1 MSASLFESLL
11 STIAEAENFQAPSR
25 RSEIQSFVLH
35 RVCGIRLFSIPLLI
49 AIVSVDM
56 LQVRMIGLA
65 GSLSYR
71 YVVNRVE

>member
-1 MSASLFESLL
+1 MSASLFESSL

-35 RVCGIRLFSIPLLI
+35 GVCGIRLFSIPLLV

-56 LQVRMIGLA
+56 LQLRIIKPA
-65 GSLSYR
+65 SSLSY
-71 YVVNRVE
+71 